1 VRAPGLA
8 PPHARA
14 RVPRAL
20 GRPFGPV
27 PAHGC
32 ARAPGPAPAPGCA
45 RVPRALGRARGP
57 GPAHGPARTP
67 GRAPGPG
74 PAHAR
79 ARAPHAE
86 VPGYHRHRPSDPA
99 GRSTVIHHP
108 ARTERRRRAARQLR
122 PAGGHGRGWTGDH
135 PFGVGD
141 PSRPDGRGPPRGG
154 QPGDGRSRPC
164 QARASSRSDDAHQRP
179 NAVHLA
185 QRPHGSWR
193 APVQVQHL
201 RGHRQPFSDYPWF
214 HGPLSSRGCRC
225 RPHAPSPRFHE
236 SHRLSHG
243 RPQPPGRR
251 SPGRW
256 SSRGPSSRG
265 QWSHGPWWSL
275 CHRWTPKRAS
285 HGRRFLDDLLA
296 RRSRKDGADRRR
308 PRAGGHRPG
317 ARPVGRAGVRR
328 PAGVLHPAPDLFA
341 RSRPHPAPRAPE
353 GARP

>member
-1 VRAPGLA
+1 
-8 PPHARA
+8 
-14 RVPRAL
+14 
-20 GRPFGPV
+20 
-27 PAHGC
+27 
-32 ARAPGPAPAPGCA
+32 
-45 RVPRALGRARGP
+45 
-57 GPAHGPARTP
+57 
-67 GRAPGPG
+67 
-74 PAHAR
+74 
-79 ARAPHAE
+79 
-86 VPGYHRHRPSDPA
+86 
-99 GRSTVIHHP
+99 VIHHP

-122 PAGGHGRGWTGDH
+122 PAGGHGRGWTGGH

-141 PSRPDGRGPPRGG
+141 PSRPDGRRPPRGG

-179 NAVHLA
+179 NAGHLA
-185 QRPHGSWR
+185 RRPHGSWR

-265 QWSHGPWWSL
+265 QWSRGQWSHGQWSHGQWSHGPWWSL
-275 CHRWTPKRAS
+275 RRRWTPKRAS
-285 HGRRFLDDLLA
+285 HGRRFLDHLLA

-317 ARPVGRAGVRR
+317 ARPVGRAEVRR
-328 PAGVLHPAPDLFA
+328 PAGVLHPASDLFA

-353 GARP
+353 GARPQRLVFRLFRTPEKPKAPPWRQRFWLVSRRRPTLPPSFPGSTIGAGGLNFRVRNGTGCFPSAITTETA